1 MCAQSQLAAERLEA
15 IMLFVYGDESF
26 DADKERVCAV
36 AGVVGT
42 GESWAELE
50 AKWKARNGSIPFH
63 AVDCWWGH
71 GDYENIPREQSQA
84 LYVDLIN
91 LLADSGI
98 GGFASVLDLAAQR
111 ATFAPP
117 VFSPPVY
124 YQSFMT
130 VLEKMRNLAENRDDF
145 AELTFDSRL
154 ESNHNAGLI
163 YAYLRSSNPNWEER
177 LASKISFESSRDN
190 PRIQVADLFAYEAMK
205 DLDNQ
210 VGPKRRPTRKSWQV
224 LKETRR
230 FQIEKVSTEHFGDPR
245 MDPLNLLKAL
255 GFTPENYADWLD
267 EIGRINCHTA
277 YFEFLIW
284 HRSRMTPEQL
294 QRFNAHFREAG

>member
-1 MCAQSQLAAERLEA
+1 
-15 IMLFVYGDESF
+15 MLLVYGDESF
-26 DADKERVCAV
+26 DAGKERVCAV
-36 AGVVGT
+36 VGVIGT
-42 GESWAELE
+42 PESWAELE
-50 AKWKARNGSIPFH
+50 QKWRARNGSIPFH

-71 GDYENIPREQSQA
+71 GDYEHIPNEQNQA

-91 LLADSGI
+91 LLADSAL
-98 GGFASVLDLAAQR
+98 GGFASVLDLASQR
-111 ATFAPP
+111 GTFAPP
-117 VFSPPVY
+117 VFKPPVY

-130 VLEKMRNLAENRDDF
+130 VLEKMRNATANRDDF

-163 YAYLRSSNPNWEER
+163 YGYLRDSNPQWKER

-210 VGPKRRPTRKSWQV
+210 IGPKKRPTRKSWQV
-224 LKETRR
+224 LKDTGR
-230 FQIEKVSTEHFGDPR
+230 FHVEPVGEKQFNDPR
-245 MDPLNLLKAL
+245 MEPSALMDVL
-255 GFTPENYADWLD
+255 GFTPEDYADWLD
-267 EIGRINCHTA
+267 RHNRPNCHTA

-294 QRFNAHFREAG
+294 ARFDAHFGEEPIL